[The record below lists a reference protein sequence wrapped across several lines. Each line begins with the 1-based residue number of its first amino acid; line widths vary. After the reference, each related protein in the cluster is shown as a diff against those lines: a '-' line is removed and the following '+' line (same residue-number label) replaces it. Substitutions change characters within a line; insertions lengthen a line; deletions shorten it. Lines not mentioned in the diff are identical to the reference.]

1 MAINNEDE
9 QGKKES
15 EIQRTCLIN
24 IDNIDSCRWVAGHA
38 IAVRWRE
45 TRKMKGFIVW
55 NECIRVRVYVMF
67 VHKCLC
73 VHIRAR
79 TIFLNDKRVNA
90 FFEFVIVVVAIND
103 RRSQLALSILRYLT
117 NRKSSSPERRGIASS
132 ALRKRARRKFKSTAP
147 SPAELEQRLA
157 FIAII
162 RGHGNGGKCNEVFR
176 QIQFLL
182 EPRRYPY
189 PIGPL

>member
-1 MAINNEDE
+1 MTVNNKDE

-24 IDNIDSCRWVAGHA
+24 IDNIDSCRWVAGHESQLRCVEEKRGKWEA
-38 IAVRWRE
+38 WSCEMNVSVCVYILCSYINVCACVFARVYLSERQAHE
-45 TRKMKGFIVW
+45 RVL
-55 NECIRVRVYVMF
+55 RVR
-67 VHKCLC
+67 H
-73 VHIRAR
+73 HR
-79 TIFLNDKRVNA
+79 DKRWTEPA
-90 FFEFVIVVVAIND
+90 RIP
-103 RRSQLALSILRYLT
+103 RYLT
-117 NRKSSSPERRGIASS
+117 NRKWSSPERRGTASS
-132 ALRKRARRKFKSTAP
+132 ALRNRARRKFKSTAP

-162 RGHGNGGKCNEVFR
+162 RGHGNGGKCNEMFR